1 MMKKL
6 LAAAISAV
14 AITTSFVAHA
24 DVTPQAKQSMVK
36 PEKVKGVWID
46 VRSAEE
52 FNDGHL
58 QDSIN
63 IPHDQIVERIKAV
76 SPDKD
81 APINLYCR
89 SGRRAEVALTELK
102 KAGYTNVTNHGG
114 YEDLLKKG
122 LK

>member
-1 MMKKL
+1 MKKL
-6 LAAAISAV
+6 LTTVLSAV
-14 AITTSFVAHA
+14 AITAPLAVSA
-24 DVTPQAKQSMVK
+24 DSTPKAEQSAVQAQKA
-36 PEKVKGVWID
+36 KGIWID

-102 KAGYTNVTNHGG
+102 KAGYTNITNHGG

>member
-1 MMKKL
+1 MKKL
-6 LAAAISAV
+6 LTTVLSAV
-14 AITTSFVAHA
+14 AITAPLAVSA
-24 DVTPQAKQSMVK
+24 DSTPKAEQSAVQAQKA
-36 PEKVKGVWID
+36 KGIWID

-114 YEDLLKKG
+114 YEDLVKKG
-122 LK
+122 MK

>member
-36 PEKVKGVWID
+36 PAKAKGVWID

-52 FNDGHL
+52 FNAGHL
-58 QDSIN
+58 QDAVN
-63 IPHDQIVERIKAV
+63 IPHDKIIEGVKALG
-76 SPDKD
+76 SDKD

-89 SGRRAEVALTELK
+89 SGRRAEAALTELK
-102 KAGYTNVTNHGG
+102 KAGYTNVTNYGG
-114 YEDLLKKG
+114 YEDLVKKG

>member
-1 MMKKL
+1 MKKL
-6 LAAAISAV
+6 LTTVLSAV
-14 AITTSFVAHA
+14 AITTPLVASA
-24 DVTPQAKQSMVK
+24 DSTPKAEQNAVQAQKA
-36 PEKVKGVWID
+36 KGIWID

>member
-1 MMKKL
+1 MKKL

-36 PEKVKGVWID
+36 PEKAKGVWID

>member
-1 MMKKL
+1 MKKL
-6 LAAAISAV
+6 LTTVLSAV
-14 AITTSFVAHA
+14 AITTPLAVSA
-24 DVTPQAKQSMVK
+24 DSTPKAEQSAVQAQKA
-36 PEKVKGVWID
+36 KGIWID

-52 FNDGHL
+52 FNSGHL

>member
-1 MMKKL
+1 MKKL
-6 LAAAISAV
+6 LTTVLSAV
-14 AITTSFVAHA
+14 AITAPLAVSA
-24 DVTPQAKQSMVK
+24 DSTPKAEQSAVQAQKAQ
-36 PEKVKGVWID
+36 GIWID

>member
-1 MMKKL
+1 MKKL
-6 LAAAISAV
+6 LTAVLSVAAITAPLAVSADSTPKAEQSAV
-14 AITTSFVAHA
+14 
-24 DVTPQAKQSMVK
+24 QAQKA
-36 PEKVKGVWID
+36 KGVWID

>member
-36 PEKVKGVWID
+36 PEKAKGVWID

>member
-1 MMKKL
+1 MNKL
-6 LAAAISAV
+6 LTAVLSVAAITAPLVASADSTPKAEQSAV
-14 AITTSFVAHA
+14 
-24 DVTPQAKQSMVK
+24 QAQKA
-36 PEKVKGVWID
+36 KGIWID

>member
-1 MMKKL
+1 MKKL
-6 LAAAISAV
+6 LTAVLSVAAITAPLAVSADSTPKAEQSAV
-14 AITTSFVAHA
+14 
-24 DVTPQAKQSMVK
+24 QAQKA
-36 PEKVKGVWID
+36 KGIWID

-114 YEDLLKKG
+114 YEDLLKKA

>member
-1 MMKKL
+1 MKKL
-6 LAAAISAV
+6 LTAILSIAAITAPLAVSADSTPKAEQSAV
-14 AITTSFVAHA
+14 
-24 DVTPQAKQSMVK
+24 QAQKA
-36 PEKVKGVWID
+36 KGIWID

-58 QDSIN
+58 QNSIN

-102 KAGYTNVTNHGG
+102 KAGYTNVTNHGD

>member
-1 MMKKL
+1 MKKL
-6 LAAAISAV
+6 LTTVLSAV
-14 AITTSFVAHA
+14 AITAPLAVSA
-24 DVTPQAKQSMVK
+24 DSTPKAEQSAVQAQKA
-36 PEKVKGVWID
+36 KGIWID

-122 LK
+122 LN